1 MIFLS
6 RDELYHY
13 GTKGQ
18 KWHQRRY
25 QNPDGTWT
33 EIGKQ
38 RRRKGSGKRIGNYNL
53 EDFDADGNGDI
64 SDDELKELQF
74 RSVLNYSTD
83 AGNRLTSAYSLL
95 KSKKEKGENINY
107 VKYKEEMEKLSDDEL
122 RKIVNRLNT
131 ENSYVKLK
139 SERDMSKGKKIA
151 MNALKG
157 TAAVITLGASAVTLI
172 HNGKQVLGPIL
183 KKL

>member
-1 MIFLS
+1 MS

-38 RRRKGSGKRIGNYNL
+38 RRRKGSGKRIGSV
-53 EDFDADGNGDI
+53 DFDYVDTDGSGDI
-64 SDDELKELQF
+64 SDEEWKAM
-74 RSVLNYSTD
+74 LNYGAET
-83 AGNRLTSAYSLL
+83 GTRLTSAYNLL
-95 KSKKEKGENINY
+95 KNKKEKGENIDY

-131 ENSYVKLK
+131 ENQYVKLK

-157 TAAVITLGASAVTLI
+157 TAAAITLGASTMALI
-172 HNGKQVLGPIL
+172 YNGRQVLGPIL
-183 KKL
+183 KRL